1 MPELHALLDSPKARS
16 YDAEAFTLLGQL
28 DTEARTSLLDDMI
41 RIADANIV
49 RDERDDRLIRRTA
62 SLLGLTLADAEA
74 EKRNRP

>member
-1 MPELHALLDSPKARS
+1 
-16 YDAEAFTLLGQL
+16 
-28 DTEARTSLLDDMI
+28 MI